1 MDTKKQIQSLV
12 KIGFTQEN
20 LEKQSPKQIN
30 VLYESMVNAHGFV
43 GYGKMDKPI
52 GRMFSSGKKGET
64 KEAITQTKDVTT
76 TTNIPLSDIQNKG
89 TVIPKSNDPNK
100 PSTAKVEN
108 GVLKI
113 TTAEGEMSEGKKTK
127 KKKVEK
133 NPWAI
138 CTSSLDL
145 VGKKKEDYTKSEKKK
160 FEGCVLDVKKS
171 LKEGKNPYEVILERK
186 MRDIIEENLRPT
198 MTKKDLIKSILESQT
213 KEKERTKE
221 KEKTTTPT
229 RRSPFKPAP
238 ESEPR
243 PKGAGTKEKERTKE
257 KEKTTTPTRRSP
269 FKPAPDTDPRPKG
282 ELPQYLSFDN
292 MNIKLKGE

>member
-1 MDTKKQIQSLV
+1 MEIKKQIQKLV
-12 KIGFTQEN
+12 EIGFTKEN
-20 LEKQSPKQIN
+20 LSKQSPKQIN
-30 VLYESMVNAHGFV
+30 TLYESMVNAHGFV

-52 GRMFSSGKKGET
+52 GRMFSGGKKTEA
-64 KEAITQTKDVTT
+64 KEAITQTKDITT

-89 TVIPKSNDPNK
+89 AVIPKSNDPNK

-113 TTAEGEMSEGKKTK
+113 STAEGEMTEGKKKT

-138 CTSSLDL
+138 CTSSLGL
-145 VGKKKEDYTKSEKKK
+145 EGKKKDDYTKGEDKK
-160 FEGCVLDVKKS
+160 FERCVLDVKKS

-186 MRDIIEENLRPT
+186 MREIIEENLRPS
-198 MTKKDLIKSILESQT
+198 MTKKDLIRSILESQT

-229 RRSPFKPAP
+229 RKNPFKPAP
-238 ESEPR
+238 DTEPR
-243 PKGAGTKEKERTKE
+243 PKGSGTKEKERTKE
-257 KEKTTTPTRRSP
+257 KEKTTTPTRKNP
-269 FKPAPDTDPRPKG
+269 FKPAPDTEPRPKG
-282 ELPQYLSFDN
+282 ELPSYLSFGK